1 MGRPSKATERRAQLI
16 RAFAAQLACTGYEG
30 ATIATVAARAGVA
43 PGMVHH
49 YFTNKAA
56 MLDALLD
63 AVEVQISQRLQQRI
77 ISGAGYGQA
86 YLDAALRLDAHA
98 DVQLAK
104 CWVGIFAE
112 AQRNPQLLRRLRRLL
127 ARQVAWLIKYAQ
139 LREADAVALLTF
151 IIGALVT
158 GALTPPTVRGYAA
171 PAAYRLLD
179 ALTAQ
184 AEPPNALRGNRK
196 N

>member
-1 MGRPSKATERRAQLI
+1 MPCLTTFVGHRAAIRRA
-16 RAFAAQLACTGYEG
+16 
-30 ATIATVAARAGVA
+30 ARPPRFV
-43 PGMVHH
+43 
-49 YFTNKAA
+49 N
-56 MLDALLD
+56 
-63 AVEVQISQRLQQRI
+63 E
-77 ISGAGYGQA
+77 
-86 YLDAALRLDAHA
+86 
-98 DVQLAK
+98 
-104 CWVGIFAE
+104 
-112 AQRNPQLLRRLRRLL
+112 
-127 ARQVAWLIKYAQ
+127 
-139 LREADAVALLTF
+139 VALLTF